1 MLFLLEEI
9 EERLA
14 DIFGSHLGAQFRRKG
29 EKERN
34 LGPDANATL
43 AILPGRTTAKP
54 ENTVYPC

>member
-14 DIFGSHLGAQFRRKG
+14 DIFGSHLGAQCRRRV
-29 EKERN
+29 EKERK

-43 AILPGRTTAKP
+43 AILPSRTMAKP
-54 ENTVYPC
+54 EKTVYPC